1 MDSSDILLG
10 AVLFDMEW
18 PKPRN
23 MGEECVYDIKEMKL
37 RHRNI
42 NKELEELGLPL
53 FVSRTFPKKN
63 SSFFESVMHVTL
75 EMQVG
80 NIPTTAKLLRQA
92 VMFELENSPLKLSL
106 SNKLPRKGDW
116 HDFFVTYQATNSG
129 LDLSLIHI

>member
-1 MDSSDILLG
+1 MFLNYPNQYAPKVLFVDSSDILLG

-23 MGEECVYDIKEMKL
+23 MGEECVYDIREMRL

-42 NKELEELGLPL
+42 NKELEELSLPL

-63 SSFFESVMHVTL
+63 SSFFESVMHVIL

-92 VMFELENSPLKLSL
+92 VM
-106 SNKLPRKGDW
+106 
-116 HDFFVTYQATNSG
+116 
-129 LDLSLIHI
+129 LSLIHISEPTTPY